1 MNKKCKITLK
11 VLAITAVVFA
21 IQTISYFVIAEYFGN
36 LFGTENTLNFQL
48 PVDKLTPWFTPLFAI
63 YIPWVWV
70 WFTVIPLIIYLANGK
85 KGFYEYNVIS
95 LFMYI
100 VGTIIYMLIPTT
112 TTPRDFIDG
121 TIQTLSTDATFYS
134 VINELSV
141 SGHNI
146 WGSFPSYHNFWA
158 SLVILFALKK
168 NVKWFYRYTM
178 LILGGLISLST
189 LTLHQHCL
197 MDVVMTYVMTGIFF
211 HLMNKYDLAIR
222 FEEFLNRVFRI
233 KPNIIG

>member
-70 WFTVIPLIIYLANGK
+70 WFIVIPLIIYLANGK

-100 VGTIIYMLIPTT
+100 VGTIIYMAYSHYDNSK
-112 TTPRDFIDG
+112 R
-121 TIQTLSTDATFYS
+121 FY
-134 VINELSV
+134 
-141 SGHNI
+141 
-146 WGSFPSYHNFWA
+146 
-158 SLVILFALKK
+158 
-168 NVKWFYRYTM
+168 
-178 LILGGLISLST
+178 
-189 LTLHQHCL
+189 
-197 MDVVMTYVMTGIFF
+197 
-211 HLMNKYDLAIR
+211 
-222 FEEFLNRVFRI
+222 
-233 KPNIIG
+233 